1 MSKSIAALVSALFL
15 TLFSST
21 AFSQTLQVATGSP
34 TGTYSNMFQTA
45 TKMCPIGLQVTEV
58 NTTGSVENV
67 DGLIGNTI
75 NAGFAQ
81 ADVLAYR
88 ARSED
93 LDGLKALLI
102 MHDEEVH
109 FIALSAERKEGG
121 FLGFGAKRFTLS
133 DVADLQGRNVGAV
146 GGSVISANLISA
158 LSGLK
163 FNVLPFGSNEQA
175 LEAVRKGEIDAM
187 VAVGGVPLQ
196 VVTKLTPEFRL
207 LTVPREITENERL
220 MSVYKPTRVTYNNMN
235 ARGVQT
241 IAVPAVLVTR
251 DYKTPRYVEAL
262 LDFREC
268 ILSRLDEIRETTG
281 THAKWQQVGRLSGEK
296 PVWPIYQPGR

>member
-1 MSKSIAALVSALFL
+1 MFKRIFLLAAL
-15 TLFSST
+15 LFSS
-21 AFSQTLQVATGSP
+21 AGLAQQLQVATGSP

-45 TKMCPIGLQVTEV
+45 IKACPIGMQILEV

-67 DGLIGNTI
+67 DALIGNTI

-88 ARSED
+88 SRSED
-93 LDGLKALLI
+93 LSSLKALLI

-109 FIALSAERKEGG
+109 FIALSAERREGG
-121 FLGFGAKRFTLS
+121 WFGGRIGGTKYTLNDVS
-133 DVADLQGRNVGAV
+133 DLRGRNVGAV
-146 GGSVISANLISA
+146 GGSVISANLISV
-158 LSGLK
+158 LGGMN
-163 FNVLPFGSNEQA
+163 FNVIQLNSNEQA

-187 VAVGGVPLQ
+187 VAVGGVPLA

-220 MSVYKPTRVTYNNMN
+220 MSVYKKTRVTYNNMN
-235 ARGVQT
+235 ARGVET

-251 DYKTPRYVEAL
+251 DYKTPRMVNAL
-262 LDFREC
+262 IDFREC
-268 ILSRLDEIRETTG
+268 VLNRLDEIRETTG
-281 THAKWQQVGRLSGEK
+281 THAKWQQVGKLGGEK
-296 PVWPIYQPGR
+296 PVWPLYTGN